1 MHSLQ
6 HTYDYINT
14 VMPDLDGT
22 KSVES
27 ANKRDKTPE
36 HSKPAK
42 LKQRRLETEYIWILL
57 AGMHRKPWKRG
68 MGLNRK

>member
-6 HTYDYINT
+6 HTYDYINI
-14 VMPDLDGT
+14 VMPDSDGM

-27 ANKRDKTPE
+27 ANKRGKTLE

-42 LKQRRLETEYIWILL
+42 LKQGRLETEHIWILL
-57 AGMHRKPWKRG
+57 VEMHHKSWKRD